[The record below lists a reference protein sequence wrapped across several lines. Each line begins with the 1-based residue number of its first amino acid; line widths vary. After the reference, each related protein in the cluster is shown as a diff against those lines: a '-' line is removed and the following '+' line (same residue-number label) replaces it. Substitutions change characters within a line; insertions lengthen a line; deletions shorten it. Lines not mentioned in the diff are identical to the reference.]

1 VKLYRVTRAY
11 RELRRALQ
19 YRKEATWG
27 LNKPWWMNSQEKNAW
42 KAFKSKGL
50 HIQRGKHT
58 SFRLLDV
65 WKVFSEDTAW
75 SCLAFAFLFSSLTV
89 LRIFCIAPGISKA
102 ALLLRDLPEP
112 CSCSCIL
119 LV

>member
-1 VKLYRVTRAY
+1 
-11 RELRRALQ
+11 
-19 YRKEATWG
+19 
-27 LNKPWWMNSQEKNAW
+27 MNSLEKNAW

-50 HIQRGKHT
+50 HIQHGKHKLQVAGCLE
-58 SFRLLDV
+58 SVLRRY
-65 WKVFSEDTAW
+65 SEDTAW
-75 SCLAFAFLFSSLTV
+75 SCLAFAFFFSSLTV